1 MKTKSNMTVKGKP
14 KELDWVEP
22 LWDIIGEVK
31 IPSTLKGHDE
41 LSLFDVCMR
50 GNEDEEG
57 IWLAKKLEKFI
68 QSLLT
73 QQRTE
78 LLEEIL
84 GLVDEVKSRN
94 DSDGRFNACVEITVQ
109 VKNLLNKQNETK

>member
-1 MKTKSNMTVKGKP
+1 MTKQKLLDKKKT

-78 LLEEIL
+78 LLEEIMKIIEVNVHV
-84 GLVDEVKSRN
+84 GSGYTDECDKN
-94 DSDGRFNACVEITVQ
+94 QLIEEI
-109 VKNLLNKQNETK
+109 KKL

>member
-1 MKTKSNMTVKGKP
+1 MTVKDKP

-78 LLEEIL
+78 LLEEIKKL
-84 GLVDEVKSRN
+84 ELKHSINPNSPSRERKIIYNEAIN
-94 DSDGRFNACVEITVQ
+94 DVIR
-109 VKNLLNKQNETK
+109 LLK